1 MELSEIIAALP
12 AGTIIRRKIRGIDR
26 FYHQWRED
34 GQTKSKYLKT
44 EEIRP
49 LRELIEERKALQRQL
64 RTGTF
69 PAVSGTV
76 PSGFA
81 PGILTGRHLLEFA
94 HGVERFQE
102 RTIFSKLSAYLN
114 DETSD
119 RILFLSGSLGT
130 GKTTMIRQALLKMTT
145 EERERTAY
153 LHPLATD
160 SPEALTLK
168 LDGLRN
174 RGIRTVFLDDTPPL
188 ADLGTSGLKV
198 VLAGT
203 VPVSAMLSGEIPLSE
218 RIYPLDASF
227 IPYGEHVRLLGK
239 TDIDRYLEIGGIL
252 EATDENAPL
261 VPIRDEELSSEDAE
275 VNDWFVLEV
284 LIHAAT
290 HSKDQGLRAAFL
302 ANDLHRI
309 QRHFAGQLG
318 EPSEETDILREYLL
332 SAPPRLR
339 YRHARGRI
347 LELLDGP
354 ACAHLGAAERKLVRD
369 VLLREAHAR
378 LMEDAVWHETDA
390 FRTSDTVSVERI
402 RFAGAE
408 YCIVVAD
415 RKELTCE
422 VYVTSDA
429 AERNDRQ
436 LRHLNDPAR
445 LADLEHR
452 YGFVTAREVLYK
464 GRGARHVSGAYYR
477 NVESYLS
484 GLG

>member
-153 LHPLATD
+153 LRPLATD
-160 SPEALTLK
+160 SPEEMTSK

-203 VPVSAMLSGEIPLSE
+203 VPV
-218 RIYPLDASF
+218 
-227 IPYGEHVRLLGK
+227 
-239 TDIDRYLEIGGIL
+239 
-252 EATDENAPL
+252 
-261 VPIRDEELSSEDAE
+261 
-275 VNDWFVLEV
+275 
-284 LIHAAT
+284 
-290 HSKDQGLRAAFL
+290 
-302 ANDLHRI
+302 
-309 QRHFAGQLG
+309 
-318 EPSEETDILREYLL
+318 
-332 SAPPRLR
+332 
-339 YRHARGRI
+339 
-347 LELLDGP
+347 
-354 ACAHLGAAERKLVRD
+354 
-369 VLLREAHAR
+369 
-378 LMEDAVWHETDA
+378 
-390 FRTSDTVSVERI
+390 
-402 RFAGAE
+402 
-408 YCIVVAD
+408 
-415 RKELTCE
+415 
-422 VYVTSDA
+422 
-429 AERNDRQ
+429 
-436 LRHLNDPAR
+436 
-445 LADLEHR
+445 
-452 YGFVTAREVLYK
+452 
-464 GRGARHVSGAYYR
+464 
-477 NVESYLS
+477 
-484 GLG
+484 